1 MRLPQRVDLRH
12 RAYADL
18 FYRRARSTPLSDIDE
33 WALAS
38 CSPNG
43 AVFVTRN
50 SLRFSVA
57 VVSATLLLGALG
69 PMRASGTTLDDKKAQ
84 AEQLQNQIDEN
95 GNKIAALGEE
105 YNGAV
110 YDYEKAQAA
119 VSEAKQRLAVAQAA
133 QEKLSTQVAERG
145 AVLYQGAQDPSSI
158 FPDTNIS
165 SINEL
170 GARTKYGAVATGNDE
185 QLIANLERAQQ
196 DLDLQRK
203 EYEQQVNAA
212 AKKRDSIAA
221 ARAQVEQASAQEQE
235 LLSQVKGE
243 IATLIAEEKAREA
256 AALRASLL
264 AIADS
269 NSSSGAGSRVPASDV
284 GGDAIPTLPAPSPR
298 AAAAISYAEA
308 QLGKPY
314 RYAAAGPDAY
324 DCSGLTM
331 MAWAAAGVSM
341 PHYSGAQYA
350 MFPHVPLDQL
360 EPGDLLF
367 WGPGGSEHVAMYI
380 GGGLQ
385 IAATHTGDY
394 VRIQSMGSDP
404 VGAARPG

>member
-1 MRLPQRVDLRH
+1 
-12 RAYADL
+12 
-18 FYRRARSTPLSDIDE
+18 
-33 WALAS
+33 
-38 CSPNG
+38 
-43 AVFVTRN
+43 VFVTRN
-50 SLRFSVA
+50 ALRFPVA
-57 VVSATLLLGALG
+57 VLSATLLLGALG

-84 AEQLQNQIDEN
+84 ADQLQREIDDN
-95 GNKIAALGEE
+95 GNKIAALGEK

-110 YDYEKAQAA
+110 YAYQKAQEG
-119 VSEAKQRLAVAQAA
+119 VSEAKQHLAAAQAA
-133 QEKLSTQVAERG
+133 QDKLSAQVAERG

-158 FPDTNIS
+158 FPDTNIT

-196 DLDLQRK
+196 DLDVQRK
-203 EYEQQVNAA
+203 AYEQQANAA
-212 AKKRDSIAA
+212 AKQRDSIAA
-221 ARAQVEQASAQEQE
+221 ARAEVEQASAQEQE

-243 IATLIAEEKAREA
+243 IATLIAQEKAREA
-256 AALRASLL
+256 AALRASLD
-264 AIADS
+264 AISNS
-269 NSSSGAGSRVPASDV
+269 NSSSSGGGGASRVPASDV
-284 GGDAIPTLPAPSPR
+284 GGGAIPTLPAPSPR
-298 AAAAISYAEA
+298 AAAAIGYAEA

-360 EPGDLLF
+360 QPGDLLF

-394 VRIQSMGSDP
+394 VRIQPMGSDP